1 MDRPSFENLVSRAL
15 RRLPRAFKKRLE
27 NISIQIQDYPSPETL
42 EEMGIESGN
51 LLGLYQGVP
60 LTMRGWGFGNML
72 PDQILIYQRPIEDAA
87 SSPADIEDMV
97 REVVMHEIGHYFGFD
112 DRALHRIESETRRRK
127 HRK

>member
-60 LTMRGWGFGNML
+60 LTMRGWGFGNVL

-112 DRALHRIESETRRRK
+112 DYELDEIMDTEPEGE
-127 HRK
+127 